1 VEIKAYITPLLKYW
15 WLLVLAT
22 VVAMISSFI
31 VTSQQPPV
39 YQASSTLVIGR
50 AVYEANP
57 NSADFYLNQQLASF
71 YADLARREPIRNA
84 TMSTLGL
91 DWLPEYIVRP
101 LPNSQLIEV
110 AVTDTS
116 PIRAQAV
123 ANELANQLI
132 RQTPGN
138 PDELDEER
146 RIFIEQQLQ
155 SLEESITQ
163 TQEEIQQKQSELED
177 LTSARQIADTQQEIV
192 QLESKLTA
200 LQTNYANLLANTT
213 EGARNTL
220 TIIEPASLPYSPV
233 GPDKLMIIL
242 LSSVIAFT
250 IAAGAA
256 YLLDYLDD
264 TYSSSEQ
271 ITSLLKI
278 PVIGVIANVGNNN
291 HGIHVTEEPHSPI
304 TESFRVLRSNLEY
317 GNIDKPL
324 KTILVSSSGVGDGK
338 SFVAVNLAMIFAQ
351 AGKKVLLMDADM
363 RKPKIHQYLGISND
377 NGLSDLFLGNKDFY
391 SVFSSSPDG
400 KIGVITAGNPPPNPA
415 EIMVSKKMDL
425 LLENIRKLTDIV
437 IIDGPPL
444 LLADSITLSKKVDGT
459 LLVIRYGVSHR
470 GATTSAMKQ
479 LNQSGAN
486 VLGVVFNNAPVNREG
501 YSGWYKYYNE
511 YSEETKGSKKNS
523 TPQTTIKDQFQLSFI
538 KKLLKQ
544 SEEEEES

>member
-1 VEIKAYITPLLKYW
+1 MEIKAYITPLLKYW

-22 VVAMISSFI
+22 VVAMVSSFI

-91 DWLPEYIVRP
+91 NWLPEYIVRP

-138 PDELDEER
+138 PDEQDEER

-220 TIIEPASLPYSPV
+220 TIIEPASLPNSPV

-264 TYSSSEQ
+264 TFSSSEQ
-271 ITSLLKI
+271 ITSILKI
-278 PVIGVIANVGNNN
+278 PVIGVIANVGVNN
-291 HGIHVTEEPHSPI
+291 HGVHVNEEPQSPVA
-304 TESFRVLRSNLEY
+304 ESFRVLRSNLEY
-317 GNIDKPL
+317 ANTDNPL
-324 KTILVSSSGVGDGK
+324 KMILVSSSGVGDGK
-338 SFVAVNLAMIFAQ
+338 SFVSVNLAMIFAQ
-351 AGKKVLLMDADM
+351 AGKKVILIDADL
-363 RKPKIHQYLGISND
+363 RKPKIHQYLGINNE
-377 NGLSDLFLGNKDFY
+377 NGLSDLFAWNKDFY
-391 SVFSSSPDG
+391 SVFSTSVDG
-400 KIGVITAGNPPPNPA
+400 KLGVITAGNPPPNPA
-415 EIMVSKKMDL
+415 EIMISKKMDL

-459 LLVIRYGVSHR
+459 LLVIRYGVSRR
-470 GATTSAMKQ
+470 GSTNSAMKQ
-479 LNQSGAN
+479 LHQSGAN
-486 VLGVVFNNAPVNREG
+486 VVGAVFNNAPINREG
-501 YSGWYKYYNE
+501 YSGWYQYYKE
-511 YSEETKGSKKNS
+511 YSDASEVSRGNPARQSS
-523 TPQTTIKDQFQLSFI
+523 IKEQIQLNFL
-538 KKLLKQ
+538 KKLTKQ
-544 SEEEEES
+544 SDGEKN